1 MPQSISDGAEL
12 YGVELD
18 SLTGKIAQKL
28 YPKANVQIKGFE
40 ETSFPN
46 DYFDI
51 VISNVPFGG
60 YSVYDSEYAQYK
72 FLIHDYFIAKSIDKV
87 RANGL
92 VAVITSKG
100 TLDKL
105 NPTVRRYLAER
116 AELVGAIR
124 LPKTAFKKS
133 ANTEVVTDILLSLI
147 HI

>member
-1 MPQSISDGAEL
+1 M
-12 YGVELD
+12 ELD
-18 SLTGKIAQKL
+18 SLTGKLRKSYIPKRMFKL
-28 YPKANVQIKGFE
+28 KGFE

-124 LPKTAFKKS
+124 LPNAAFKKS
-133 ANTEVVTDILLSLI
+133 ANTEVVTDIHLFP
-147 HI
+147 